1 MLYKAKENADLGV
14 KGCGVVGNGEIYGY
28 ELTETFF
35 VDNSGFGSDS
45 EMALTFESFL
55 SKVKAGRY
63 YGIKE
68 AGQFQVYI
76 GEYKKLL
83 SGQLKKIKDDSGIFS
98 SKKVKNNTRLT
109 IYKNGDKVLRLHNT
123 DIIKWQDNTIT
134 LNSGGYDTKTTRARF
149 NEFLPGQYRIFRK
162 KGITYIS
169 NGQYSDKETETQF
182 FDGIELSI

>member
-35 VDNSGFGSDS
+35 VDNSGCGTRGES
-45 EMALTFESFL
+45 ALVFTDFL
-55 SKVKAGRY
+55 NKVKAGRY
-63 YGIKE
+63 YGIRE

-83 SGQLKKIKDDSGIFS
+83 SGQLKKIKDDSGILS

-109 IYKNGDKVLRLHNT
+109 IYKNGDKILKLYNT
-123 DIIKWQDNTIT
+123 EIIKWQGNTIT

-149 NEFLPGQYRIFRK
+149 NEFLPGQFRVYRRK
-162 KGITYIS
+162 GETFVT
-169 NGQYSDKETETQF
+169 NGQYKDSENELRF